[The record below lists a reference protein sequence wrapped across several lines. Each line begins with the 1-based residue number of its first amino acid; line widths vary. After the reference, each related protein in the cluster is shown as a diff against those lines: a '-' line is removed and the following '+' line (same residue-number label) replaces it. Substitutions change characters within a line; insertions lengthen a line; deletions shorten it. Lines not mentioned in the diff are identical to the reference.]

1 MRYTVATIEVIFD
14 ELRVFGGYVSGF
26 FAVEHYSESGLSFV
40 FAAFKRD
47 FGGVL
52 VEGFVLPIQA
62 AQDCLTAFPPV
73 FECNARDLRSYEFI
87 RAIVGGCWRGS
98 GGRFFRLF
106 VLPISEKGKHG
117 GDRNA
122 ANKFADPVRQE
133 CKRTRK
139 EQRGGDP

>member
-14 ELRVFGGYVSGF
+14 ELRVFGGYVSAFSPLSITAKAGF
-26 FAVEHYSESGLSFV
+26 PSYSPRSSV
-40 FAAFKRD
+40 TSAAFLSKVRP
-47 FGGVL
+47 
-52 VEGFVLPIQA
+52 PIQA

-106 VLPISEKGKHG
+106 VLPISEEGKHG